1 MDTGEALA
9 IAFGHMVR
17 RTRLALRRTQKAVGA
32 SSGLSPPEIS
42 RIEHGRRPG
51 LSLRTIG
58 ALCDA
63 LGIQA
68 AWALQPPFVAGAS
81 TPDVPGPIRR
91 PGRQQDAGHARCSAY
106 VRRRLERLGWEVA
119 QEVEIVLG
127 RTHGWIDIL
136 AFRAATGT
144 LLIGEIKT
152 EFHDIGEL
160 QRTLAWYERE
170 AWSAARRLGWA
181 PHRVHVCLFVLCT
194 NESDVRIGANRELLA
209 QVFPVRS
216 RWMGRWLEDPSPPS
230 GGPRALVMID
240 PLKRGRWWV
249 QGTRIDGRRTAA
261 PYADYRDFVA
271 RLRAA

>member
-1 MDTGEALA
+1 VDTGESLA
-9 IAFGHMVR
+9 IAFGRIVC

-32 SSGLSPPEIS
+32 SSGLSQSEIS

-81 TPDVPGPIRR
+81 TPEASGPIRR
-91 PGRQQDAGHARCSAY
+91 PGRQQDAGHARCSAF
-106 VRRRLERLGWEVA
+106 VRRRLERLAWEVA

-136 AFRAATGT
+136 AFHAATGT

-152 EFHDIGEL
+152 ELHDIGEL
-160 QRTLAWYERE
+160 QRTLAWYQRE
-170 AWSAARRLGWA
+170 ASSAARRLGWTPRRA
-181 PHRVHVCLFVLCT
+181 QVCLFVLST
-194 NESDVRIGANRELLA
+194 DENDVRVGANRELLA

-216 RWMGRWLEDPSPPS
+216 
-230 GGPRALVMID
+230 GGWDGGSRIHRPRAV
-240 PLKRGRWWV
+240 GREH
-249 QGTRIDGRRTAA
+249 
-261 PYADYRDFVA
+261 
-271 RLRAA
+271 